1 MSDENRHFGLQTEN
15 RFYYAMKSLPAALR
29 PRWFF
34 KFREATNREDG
45 EGTDFFAGLDVGEA
59 PLQVKSSEV
68 GLLKYIL
75 EDHPD
80 KDAIV
85 IVVKPTDSPE
95 AYPYRYACTACRVA
109 RKPLTLYATLAY
121 GVGPYSE
128 FLPALSGEFFNTT
141 VCGSG

>member
-95 AYPYRYACTACRVA
+95 AIRTG
-109 RKPLTLYATLAY
+109 TLALLAEWRESRLRCMPRWRTAW
-121 GVGPYSE
+121 GPIANFS
-128 FLPALSGEFFNTT
+128 LR
-141 VCGSG
+141 